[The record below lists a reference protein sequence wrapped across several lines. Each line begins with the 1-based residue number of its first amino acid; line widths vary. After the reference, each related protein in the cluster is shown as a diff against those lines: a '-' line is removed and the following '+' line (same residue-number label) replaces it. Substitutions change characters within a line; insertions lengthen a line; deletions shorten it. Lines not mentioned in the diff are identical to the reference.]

1 MSGSHREVRDIVK
14 TAVWSKVRFINSCST
29 YRLVVLLF
37 TVETI
42 DDILTTSLIVP
53 LLFLPLFPSPTPPLL
68 RLPFLLA
75 IFFSVFA
82 FSFFFY
88 FVVVFV
94 LFRLLL
100 FVLSSSVAGQ
110 ICQPFQCSAGWK
122 VVAVAESKTWA
133 ISWITVDRSRSWY
146 SKAPRNIT
154 MK

>member
-29 YRLVVLLF
+29 YRLAVLPF
-37 TVETI
+37 TVKTI
-42 DDILTTSLIVP
+42 DDILATSLIIP
-53 LLFLPLFPSPTPPLL
+53 LLFLPHFPSPTSPLL

-75 IFFSVFA
+75 IFFFCLC
-82 FSFFFY
+82 FLTFFY
-88 FVVVFV
+88 FIVVFV
-94 LFRLLL
+94 LFRLPL

-110 ICQPFQCSAGWK
+110 ICQPFQCSGWK

-146 SKAPRNIT
+146 SKATRNIT
-154 MK
+154 MR

>member
-14 TAVWSKVRFINSCST
+14 TADWSKVRFIHSCST
-29 YRLVVLLF
+29 YRLAVLPF

-42 DDILTTSLIVP
+42 DDILTTSLIAP
-53 LLFLPLFPSPTPPLL
+53 LLFLPLFPPPTSPLL
-68 RLPFLLA
+68 RLPFLLT

-94 LFRLLL
+94 LFRLSL
-100 FVLSSSVAGQ
+100 FVLSSSVTGQ
-110 ICQPFQCSAGWK
+110 ICQPFQCSVWK

>member
-1 MSGSHREVRDIVK
+1 MSGSHREVTDIVK
-14 TAVWSKVRFINSCST
+14 TAVWSKVHFINSCST
-29 YRLVVLLF
+29 YRLAVLPF

-42 DDILTTSLIVP
+42 DDILATSLIVP
-53 LLFLPLFPSPTPPLL
+53 LLFLPLFPTPTSPLL
-68 RLPFLLA
+68 RLPFLRA

-82 FSFFFY
+82 FSFFF

-94 LFRLLL
+94 LFRLSL
-100 FVLSSSVAGQ
+100 FVLSSSVVGQ
-110 ICQPFQCSAGWK
+110 ICQPFQCSGWK

-146 SKAPRNIT
+146 SKSPRNIT